1 MKMDAARAACPFV
14 KLQDDP
20 ANTSDYSCGV
30 TRSFGGTNT
39 SANKLVALPPQFQ
52 PAPLAG
58 GSGVRFQFRF
68 RIPGEQ
74 FCLVRPPQTSPTL
87 YLNWTNAPS
96 VTISSVNVQS
106 GTSNMQGAGGSTLTL
121 YPNPNRG
128 DQLFLSLSNV
138 AATTRTIAVEL
149 FDLTGKR
156 AIMRTIPVNE
166 GMLNTVLPLNGE
178 LAKGIYLVQVTEGT
192 NRYTE
197 RLVVQ

>member
-1 MKMDAARAACPFV
+1 MIRRPPRSTLDRSSAASDVYKRQINNWSNTVLTPLIPQNTLLNVRVRGRVNGVNGAFGPACRMKMDAARAACPFV

-87 YLNWTNAPS
+87 YLNWTNAPALEATKTYEVEVRVS
-96 VTISSVNVQS
+96 KD
-106 GTSNMQGAGGSTLTL
+106 QG
-121 YPNPNRG
+121 
-128 DQLFLSLSNV
+128 LSLIHISEP
-138 AATTRTIAVEL
+138 TR
-149 FDLTGKR
+149 
-156 AIMRTIPVNE
+156 P
-166 GMLNTVLPLNGE
+166 
-178 LAKGIYLVQVTEGT
+178 Y
-192 NRYTE
+192 
-197 RLVVQ
+197 